1 MLILTMV
8 GQSDAE
14 DTKWTLICHDC
25 PLEMTSDPL
34 LLLLLD
40 HYMARRLPSERRGGA

>member
-34 LLLLLD
+34 LLD
-40 HYMARRLPSERRGGA
+40 HCMARRLPSERRGGA